1 MLIDFGYWGML
12 LSSFLAGSVFPFS
25 SEAIMLGLLA
35 AGLNP
40 VYLIIYAT
48 IGNVAGSM
56 FNYGVGRMGKMEWI
70 EKYLHIK
77 KEKVERAQRFLS
89 GHGAWR
95 LLVSACI
102 GQRHQR
108 GIGIDEGQS
117 LHYIYQHHPG
127 QVDTLHCPCR
137 GRFISNMTYY
147 ANPYISFIPYGR
159 SAIGFLQHE
168 EC

>member
-1 MLIDFGYWGML
+1 MLTNYGYWGML

-77 KEKVERAQRFLS
+77 KEKVKRAQKFLS
-89 GHGAWR
+89 GHGAW
-95 LLVSACI
+95 LGV
-102 GQRHQR
+102 
-108 GIGIDEGQS
+108 
-117 LHYIYQHHPG
+117 
-127 QVDTLHCPCR
+127 
-137 GRFISNMTYY
+137 F
-147 ANPYISFIPYGR
+147 SFLPVLG
-159 SAIGFLQHE
+159 SAISVALGLMKANLCITFTSITLGKLIRYIALAAGASLVI
-168 EC
+168 

>member
-56 FNYGVGRMGKMEWI
+56 FN
-70 EKYLHIK
+70 
-77 KEKVERAQRFLS
+77 
-89 GHGAWR
+89 
-95 LLVSACI
+95 
-102 GQRHQR
+102 
-108 GIGIDEGQS
+108 
-117 LHYIYQHHPG
+117 
-127 QVDTLHCPCR
+127 
-137 GRFISNMTYY
+137 
-147 ANPYISFIPYGR
+147 
-159 SAIGFLQHE
+159 
-168 EC
+168 

>member
-1 MLIDFGYWGML
+1 MLTNYGYWGML

-56 FNYGVGRMGKMEWI
+56 FNYGVWTRRM
-70 EKYLHIK
+70 
-77 KEKVERAQRFLS
+77 
-89 GHGAWR
+89 AWR

-108 GIGIDEGQS
+108 GIRIDEGQS

-127 QVDTLHCPCR
+127 QVDTLYSPCR

-147 ANPYISFIPYGR
+147 ANPYISFIPCGR

>member
-40 VYLIIYAT
+40 VYLIIY
-48 IGNVAGSM
+48 VAGSM
-56 FNYGVGRMGKMEWI
+56 FNYGVGRMGKMVWI

-89 GHGAWR
+89 GHGAW
-95 LLVSACI
+95 LGV
-102 GQRHQR
+102 
-108 GIGIDEGQS
+108 
-117 LHYIYQHHPG
+117 
-127 QVDTLHCPCR
+127 
-137 GRFISNMTYY
+137 F
-147 ANPYISFIPYGR
+147 SFLPVLG
-159 SAIGFLQHE
+159 SAISVALGLMKANLCITFTSITLGKLIRYIALAAGASLVI
-168 EC
+168 